1 MALLRNKNFSFHS
14 LVSHINITYCTTQLS
29 LLYTQK
35 KKKKKRYKVKTDK
48 KVYKLKKFK
57 PQSLICILFPLNYS
71 IFIYRKYTIFF
82 HNIEIKSVQKRKV
95 KKRKIKIKINLCTKE
110 TVHEQP

>member
-35 KKKKKRYKVKTDK
+35 KKKKRY

>member
-29 LLYTQK
+29 LLYTQKK

-71 IFIYRKYTIFF
+71 IFIYRKYTIFL
-82 HNIEIKSVQKRKV
+82 IILKLKRTKKKS
-95 KKRKIKIKINLCTKE
+95 
-110 TVHEQP
+110 